1 MHKGI
6 KCILRTAFH
15 PWLCYLPVL
24 LWNHRLQRKPIGFQL
39 NCARM
44 QNAAY
49 KFLAPLK
56 MGGMEATLTLKDLLW
71 AKTAA
76 VMTIV
81 MQECVCMS

>member
-1 MHKGI
+1 
-6 KCILRTAFH
+6 
-15 PWLCYLPVL
+15 
-24 LWNHRLQRKPIGFQL
+24 
-39 NCARM
+39 M

-76 VMTIV
+76 VMIIV